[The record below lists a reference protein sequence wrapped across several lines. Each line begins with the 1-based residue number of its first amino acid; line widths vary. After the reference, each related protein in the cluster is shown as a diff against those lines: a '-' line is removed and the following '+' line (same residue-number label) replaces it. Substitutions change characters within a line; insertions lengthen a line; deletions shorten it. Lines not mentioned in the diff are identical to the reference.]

1 MDPATVTVT
10 HPPMAQATG
19 SRARRW
25 IGAIVAAGS
34 ASLLGLAAWM
44 QPAADGLGTHTQL
57 NLPPCAWI
65 AAADIPCPTCG
76 MTTAFAHAAHGHLL
90 ASAQAQPLGF
100 LLALATGIV
109 LLVGLYTAA
118 TGSRVAG
125 AFARLWGR
133 RTGWLVAALVL
144 GAWAYKIITY
154 KGLL

>member
-1 MDPATVTVT
+1 
-10 HPPMAQATG
+10 MAQATG

-76 MTTAFAHAAHGHLL
+76 MTTAFAHAADGHLGAAL
-90 ASAQAQPLGF
+90 LAQPFGA
-100 LLALATGIV
+100 LLALATAMAFV
-109 LLVGLYTAA
+109 VGSYTAA
-118 TGSRVAG
+118 TGSRVAVL
-125 AFARLWGR
+125 FQRLWGR
-133 RTGWLVAALVL
+133 RAAWALGIGFVAAWLF
-144 GAWAYKIITY
+144 KIASY
-154 KGLL
+154 KGLV